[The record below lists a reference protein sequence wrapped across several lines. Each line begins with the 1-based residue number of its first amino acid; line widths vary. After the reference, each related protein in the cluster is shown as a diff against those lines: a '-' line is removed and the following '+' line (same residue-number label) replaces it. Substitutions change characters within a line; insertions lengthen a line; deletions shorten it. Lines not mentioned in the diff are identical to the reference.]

1 MSNLACRA
9 RQLSQ
14 HHDQFH
20 ADHIWSYPYG
30 IIKSVIA
37 TITTIWLLRPKAVSK
52 QLLSNQGKPMPI
64 WGQDLDRRFVVIYQ
78 SPWSRSGWVWQIWQD
93 SSSRGQTEIQVP
105 STNYEILNQNFKSQP
120 MNWLTSFPKK
130 KYCTLAIVIWQKTI
144 WSSVVTRAS
153 CNGTF
158 EGPEKAVWLLH
169 ILRQRV
175 LHFAKFRQAVLDAKI
190 WARNKT
196 KGHKRLSWAKVIVL
210 GSSW

>member
-1 MSNLACRA
+1 MSNIACRA

-20 ADHIWSYPYG
+20 ADHLWSYPYG

-64 WGQDLDRRFVVIYQ
+64 WVQDLDRRFVVIYR

-93 SSSRGQTEIQVP
+93 SSSRGQIP

-120 MNWLTSFPKK
+120 MNWLADELVNIIPPKK
-130 KYCTLAIVIWQKTI
+130 VLYTCNCHLAKKQYDHQLSHVQAAMEHSKARKRL
-144 WSSVVTRAS
+144 SD
-153 CNGTF
+153 CYTF
-158 EGPEKAVWLLH
+158 CGRGCCIK
-169 ILRQRV
+169 
-175 LHFAKFRQAVLDAKI
+175 LHFAKFRQAVLDA
-190 WARNKT
+190 N
-196 KGHKRLSWAKVIVL
+196 
-210 GSSW
+210 

>member
-64 WGQDLDRRFVVIYQ
+64 WGQDLDRRFVVIYR

-130 KYCTLAIVIWQKTI
+130 KYCTLAIVIWQKNNMIISCHTCKLQWNI
-144 WSSVVTRAS
+144 RRPGKGCLTVTHSAAEGAAFCQIPPSS
-153 CNGTF
+153 
-158 EGPEKAVWLLH
+158 
-169 ILRQRV
+169 LRC
-175 LHFAKFRQAVLDAKI
+175 K
-190 WARNKT
+190 N
-196 KGHKRLSWAKVIVL
+196 LSKEQN
-210 GSSW
+210 